1 MLISVG
7 AMMAAAEESAP
18 PEPQVARTDRIEE
31 MVVVGRLYD
40 STQELINERIND
52 EVVSDVLGAEAISRL
67 GDSTVAAALRRIAGL
82 SLVNDKYVYV
92 RGLGER
98 YSSTALNGASIPSPD
113 LSRNVIPLDIFPTS
127 IVESLR
133 VQKSYSADMPASFGG
148 GSIDIRTTGI
158 PDGFSYSL
166 EVGGGYNFEND
177 GKVFTYPGGSNDRWG
192 TDDGTRAL
200 ADSIIDGVA
209 RFRGNVDVQ
218 GILSTLRTEGNAAA
232 TLADAQLEN
241 RQLAL
246 ALNRN
251 IGVKEKKID
260 PDLKV
265 RGSIGNNWLLN
276 DDWEF
281 GFLVGGSYDRDY
293 RERTRLSRNFNFP
306 GERTDIKLESTE
318 TVDLAGNL
326 NFGLRFADEQE
337 ITTTSLYLRN
347 TDDETAIRDFFNENR
362 ELSDGIGFRD
372 YRFQFEERDM
382 IVNQVKGSHRI
393 GDATKALIP
402 GGGLDWVPNDLAL
415 NWFYSDS
422 RANTDIPNQVNVD
435 AQTVTDPVTGAVLS
449 STVSMDA
456 TTADYRFTKL
466 HDDVTN
472 YGWTFTL
479 PMQMSNSSIE
489 LSTGFEHDQ
498 KARRYAQ
505 SQFSLGALNV
515 SDPSVLQG
523 SLDSVFS
530 DENILDPGNNF
541 VFNLQGT
548 NNQSYIAA
556 TMTDAWFGKVDWEWA
571 DTWRVSAGA
580 RWEDYR
586 QVAVDWNLYGYSID
600 NPVVSTDPV
609 VLERGTFQSK
619 DWYPSVSLTYMSQ
632 WLAET
637 FQLRFGWSQTAV
649 RPDLREITAASY
661 VDPIT
666 EDLVHGNPG
675 VSPADVSNYDAR
687 AEWFFANG
695 DNLTVSLF
703 YKDVDNPIEFFESA
717 ASDTNI
723 AREIV
728 NAESAKVYGIEFE
741 GLKTLEFLGGF
752 FEPFFLQGNL
762 TLQQSELVAGSQ
774 ADAPTNAKRDLTG
787 ASEYVANLMLGFDA
801 PNGRHAAS
809 MIYNVFG
816 ERLYVAGRL
825 GAPDGFEQPFHSLDL
840 TYSWYPTD
848 KMTLKAKLQN
858 ILNETIT
865 IEREGVVTFREK
877 PGQQFAI
884 SFQYAL

>member
-1 MLISVG
+1 
-7 AMMAAAEESAP
+7 
-18 PEPQVARTDRIEE
+18 
-31 MVVVGRLYD
+31 
-40 STQELINERIND
+40 
-52 EVVSDVLGAEAISRL
+52 
-67 GDSTVAAALRRIAGL
+67 
-82 SLVNDKYVYV
+82 
-92 RGLGER
+92 
-98 YSSTALNGASIPSPD
+98 
-113 LSRNVIPLDIFPTS
+113 
-127 IVESLR
+127 
-133 VQKSYSADMPASFGG
+133 
-148 GSIDIRTTGI
+148 
-158 PDGFSYSL
+158 
-166 EVGGGYNFEND
+166 
-177 GKVFTYPGGSNDRWG
+177 
-192 TDDGTRAL
+192 
-200 ADSIIDGVA
+200 
-209 RFRGNVDVQ
+209 
-218 GILSTLRTEGNAAA
+218 
-232 TLADAQLEN
+232 
-241 RQLAL
+241 
-246 ALNRN
+246 
-251 IGVKEKKID
+251 
-260 PDLKV
+260 
-265 RGSIGNNWLLN
+265 
-276 DDWEF
+276 
-281 GFLVGGSYDRDY
+281 
-293 RERTRLSRNFNFP
+293 
-306 GERTDIKLESTE
+306 
-318 TVDLAGNL
+318 
-326 NFGLRFADEQE
+326 
-337 ITTTSLYLRN
+337 
-347 TDDETAIRDFFNENR
+347 
-362 ELSDGIGFRD
+362 
-372 YRFQFEERDM
+372 M

-402 GGGLDWVPNDLAL
+402 GGWLDWVPNDLAL

-435 AQTVTDPVTGAVLS
+435 AQTVTDPVTGEVLS
-449 STVSMDA
+449 SAVSMDA

-466 HDDVTN
+466 RDDVTN
-472 YGWTFTL
+472 YGWTLTL
-479 PMQMSNSSIE
+479 PVQMSNSSIE
-489 LSTGFEHDQ
+489 FSTGFEHDQ
-498 KARRYAQ
+498 KARKYSQ

-530 DENILDPGNNF
+530 DENILDPANNY

-556 TMTDAWFGKVDWEWA
+556 TMTDAMFGKVDWEWA

-600 NPVVSTDPV
+600 NPVVSTDPA
-609 VLERGTFQSK
+609 VLERGTFESK
-619 DWYPSVSLTYMSQ
+619 DWYPSVSVTYMSQ

-728 NAESAKVYGIEFE
+728 NAESAEVYGIEFE

-787 ASEYVANLMLGFDA
+787 ASEYVANLLLGYDA

-809 MIYNVFG
+809 VIYNVFG